1 MKTLFKN
8 IFFVS
13 FGESG
18 SRILSF
24 LTTILLIRVFS
35 VEDYGYISIATAI
48 YGYAVLLSVHWLN
61 PFGIKKISSG
71 ENADFVTR
79 LTSIRFI
86 LALFALIIIIV
97 ITLLLDSKSDLQNL
111 VFYFSLSLI
120 PSAFFLDWYF
130 QAKENLK
137 PVALGKLI
145 IASTYFL
152 FCVVA
157 LYFKKS
163 VVLVGLAFLFAN
175 MICALYLGIDYLK
188 QNKIMYALSIRK
200 WSTILKES
208 LPLSLA
214 TVLSQLNVNLPI
226 LLIGIFLGAYDAGI
240 FSAAYKLIFFLL
252 MLDRYY
258 YSIFFPAFTRIYN
271 SSKELTEVFFNT
283 TLRITMILLIF
294 VAMLCLIFA
303 EPLITLIFGVE
314 YINSAFVFK
323 LLIFY
328 FIFTIM
334 NSVFSFSLIAI
345 GEERYYLRVI
355 VISLISNAILLFSLI
370 NIYGVVGA
378 ALSIVLVEFFIMISM
393 IIRFKR
399 FFELK
404 IKKYILQLMALA
416 GIVSIITLYMRN
428 INEIF
433 SVIVGTTVYITG
445 IFLIRLISNNDW
457 TLLKDKIWT

>member
-61 PFGIKKISSG
+61 PFSIKKISSG

-252 MLDRYY
+252 MLDRFY

-271 SSKELTEVFFNT
+271 SSKELTEVFFNI

-303 EPLITLIFGVE
+303 EALITLIFGVE

-445 IFLIRLISNNDW
+445 IFLLRLISNDDW
-457 TLLKDKIWT
+457 NLLKDKIWT

>member
-252 MLDRYY
+252 MLDRFY

-328 FIFTIM
+328 FVFTIM

-416 GIVSIITLYMRN
+416 GIVSIIPLYMRN

-445 IFLIRLISNNDW
+445 IFLLRLISNDDW
-457 TLLKDKIWT
+457 NLLKDKIWT